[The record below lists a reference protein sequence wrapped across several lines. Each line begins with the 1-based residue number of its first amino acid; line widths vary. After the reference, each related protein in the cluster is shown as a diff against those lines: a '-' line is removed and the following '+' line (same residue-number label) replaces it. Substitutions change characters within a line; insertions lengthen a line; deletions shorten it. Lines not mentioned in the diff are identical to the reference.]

1 LRLELRETELS
12 TFSQEISRK
21 ERFWRCLA
29 MNQKNN
35 LIIGL
40 IIAGVVVMSA
50 NVDADPRDFVEGLP
64 NIGIML
70 QEITEVDSSLFV
82 TAFWSMLETI
92 EMAFIGTVVGVA
104 IALPLSLLAAR
115 NLNNKF
121 VYVPIRAL
129 LAAIRTFPS
138 ILWAILFVIIVGLGP
153 FAGVLAI
160 IMYTVGFIAKL
171 QYEAIEAIDADPMDA
186 VGAIGVSKL
195 QLIRFVVLPESA
207 SHLLSQILYIFDYN
221 IRQTSILGLV
231 GAGGIGFY
239 IINYIKFFEYGKAAV
254 FMLVV
259 LATVLIIEL
268 VSVRIRD
275 KYIVKSQRGMQ
286 VKA

>member
-1 LRLELRETELS
+1 LL
-12 TFSQEISRK
+12 TFCQEITHK
-21 ERFWRCLA
+21 ERFWRCLP

-82 TAFWSMLETI
+82 TAFWAMLETI

-104 IALPLSLLAAR
+104 IALPLSLLSAR
-115 NLNNKF
+115 NLNSKF
-121 VYVPIRAL
+121 VYVPVRAL

-239 IINYIKFFEYGKAAV
+239 IINYIKFFEYGKAAI

-259 LATVLIIEL
+259 LATVLIIEW

-275 KYIVKSQRGMQ
+275 KYIVKSQRGKQ
-286 VKA
+286 IKA